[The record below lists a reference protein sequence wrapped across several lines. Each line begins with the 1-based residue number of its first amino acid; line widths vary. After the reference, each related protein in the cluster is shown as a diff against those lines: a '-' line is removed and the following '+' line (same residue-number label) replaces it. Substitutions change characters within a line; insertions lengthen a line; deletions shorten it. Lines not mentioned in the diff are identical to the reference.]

1 MTEAGDFFPDDGI
14 GLVSEGVNAAMP
26 SSDLR
31 DDGVLATSKVKR
43 SLRRSRAGCQAFLT
57 KLNRE
62 MEFLLVDKR
71 NERVHT
77 VFLESLDDTA
87 EIQRTSE
94 CESRLK
100 EKFEF
105 FQRVDQWIAS
115 SQVAQP

>member
-14 GLVSEGVNAAMP
+14 GLVSEGVDAAMP

-71 NERVHT
+71 KANECIP
-77 VFLESLDDTA
+77 SLWKVSMIL

-94 CESRLK
+94 YESRLRK
-100 EKFEF
+100 SLNFSN
-105 FQRVDQWIAS
+105 VSIS
-115 SQVAQP
+115 G